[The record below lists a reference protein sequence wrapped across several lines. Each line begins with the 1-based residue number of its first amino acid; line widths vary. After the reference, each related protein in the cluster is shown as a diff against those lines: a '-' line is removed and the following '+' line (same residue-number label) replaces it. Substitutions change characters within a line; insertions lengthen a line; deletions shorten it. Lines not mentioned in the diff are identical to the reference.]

1 MIPGCVLA
9 IDISFERD
17 VLSVL
22 TTKGC
27 NSSGCHGSPAGQ
39 SGFKLSLYG
48 ADAAADYAMI
58 TSAQNG
64 RRVDRANP
72 ANSLLLRKPSFAV
85 AHGGGHLLTPE
96 SDEYRTLL
104 GWLEQGARR
113 SAAGPGIV
121 SIALAPRE
129 VIARSGERIRFT
141 VTAKLSDGSTADL
154 TRQVTYAVNDEGVVK
169 VAATGEAVAGGRGIV
184 SSALGR

>member
-1 MIPGCVLA
+1 MPLRALIAIAVTLPQLALA

-58 TSAQNG
+58 TSAHNG
-64 RRVDRANP
+64 RRVDRAHP

-104 GWLEQGARR
+104 GWLRAGGAAEHGGAGDCEYRVG
-113 SAAGPGIV
+113 AAGGDC
-121 SIALAPRE
+121 AE
-129 VIARSGERIRFT
+129 WGEDP
-141 VTAKLSDGSTADL
+141 VHGD
-154 TRQVTYAVNDEGVVK
+154 
-169 VAATGEAVAGGRGIV
+169 GEAVRREYGRFDAAGDLRGE
-184 SSALGR
+184 R

>member
-1 MIPGCVLA
+1 MRSLLLAAVMIPGCVLA

-121 SIALAPRE
+121 SIALA
-129 VIARSGERIRFT
+129 
-141 VTAKLSDGSTADL
+141 
-154 TRQVTYAVNDEGVVK
+154 
-169 VAATGEAVAGGRGIV
+169 
-184 SSALGR
+184 